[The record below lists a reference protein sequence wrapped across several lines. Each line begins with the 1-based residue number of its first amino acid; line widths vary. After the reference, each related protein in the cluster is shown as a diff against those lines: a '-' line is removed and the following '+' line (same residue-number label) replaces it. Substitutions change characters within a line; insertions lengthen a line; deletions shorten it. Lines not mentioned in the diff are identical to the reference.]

1 VRRGHKLSHDF
12 FLDAFDSEVVLV
24 LLRRVQ
30 QKLLE
35 RLNKTNPN

>member
-24 LLRRVQ
+24 LLRRASTKVVGEAKQ
-30 QKLLE
+30 
-35 RLNKTNPN
+35 NKS